1 LLVKNLD
8 TFKAAVTVAIVLSL
22 AAIGFIGVVAIDA
35 IQGSKIPEQQY
46 GTVASKSPLTDN
58 PLANYKVTLANGK
71 ILYIQNNATLY
82 DTLQINQSYL
92 FDCRIDFNNQMT
104 LIDKATQPDR
114 GTA

>member
-1 LLVKNLD
+1 MLVKHLD
-8 TFKAAVTVAIVLSL
+8 TFKAAVIVAIVLSL
-22 AAIGFIGVVAIDA
+22 AAIGFIGVVAIDV

-58 PLANYKVTLANGK
+58 PLADYMVTLVNGK
-71 ILYIQNNATLY
+71 TLYIQNNATLY

-92 FDCRIDFNNQMT
+92 FDCRIDFTNQMT

-114 GTA
+114 GTT